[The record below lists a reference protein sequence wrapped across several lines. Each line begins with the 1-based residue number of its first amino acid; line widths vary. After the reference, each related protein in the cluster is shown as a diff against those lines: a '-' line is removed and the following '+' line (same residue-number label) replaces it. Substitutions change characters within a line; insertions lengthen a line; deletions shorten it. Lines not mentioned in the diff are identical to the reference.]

1 MFEPFGKIR
10 WEIMRNFIF
19 SCNPEDKIIID
30 LGAGNPAI
38 TDGICCKKRIKVDIN
53 PSTNPDIVCDLEKE
67 ISIDDNSVDIC
78 VASEV
83 LEHIYHSK
91 KLISEIKRTLK
102 PYGILI
108 LSVPNICSL
117 KYRFAFLIG
126 KIPAHAA
133 KADMFYKDDRRGHIR
148 DYNFK
153 EIKILLEMF
162 NFEVLKSKSDGLSFK
177 GKTIISPFILPK
189 TFGDAIIIK
198 ARVRK

>member
-19 SCNPEDKIIID
+19 QCNPEDKIIID
-30 LGAGNPAI
+30 LGTGNPAI
-38 TDGICCKKRIKVDIN
+38 TDEICCKKRIKVDVN
-53 PSTNPDIVCDLEKE
+53 PSTNPDIVCDLEKG
-67 ISIDDNSVDIC
+67 IPVDDNSVDIC

-91 KLISEIKRTLK
+91 KLISEIKRILK
-102 PYGILI
+102 PYGIFI

-133 KADMFYKDDRRGHIR
+133 KADMFYKDD
-148 DYNFK
+148 N
-153 EIKILLEMF
+153 
-162 NFEVLKSKSDGLSFK
+162 EV
-177 GKTIISPFILPK
+177 I
-189 TFGDAIIIK
+189 
-198 ARVRK
+198 